1 MKTRLKL
8 NDIYICYCNDI
19 NVFHSLKELALYI
32 VHILRQ
38 NLLSFIRYIYVW
50 TYMRSYR
57 GVALAV

>member
-19 NVFHSLKELALYI
+19 NVFHSLKELVLYI

-50 TYMRSYR
+50 TYMSSYR

>member
-19 NVFHSLKELALYI
+19 NVFHSLKELVLYI